1 MSRSIAPSSSSSSRI
16 LAAAVVLSGIAA
28 APGIAVG
35 PAVVL
40 VPRRVSYVRR
50 VVRSADVDAE
60 VERFEAAVKTAQEEL
75 RLVATTSQSTFA
87 RAEVSILEAY
97 VLMLSDEL
105 LTDTVER
112 NIRINRQCAEW
123 AVANVIGDFASQL
136 AGTAEAYLRE
146 RSHDFEFVGERLLL
160 ALTGGAS
167 SRSLPKLT
175 EPCVVIAHDLSPAD
189 VLALDP
195 ENILAIATEVGT
207 KTSHTGIVARAMEIP
222 SVLGVPQ
229 LLDRVT
235 SGDRVVVDGL
245 RGIVTLRPTDD
256 MVEQGMSRGQR
267 HRDLTRHLM
276 GDVGRAAGLMT
287 GEVVELAANIEFSYE
302 ARYAASHGADGV
314 GLYRTEFLYVDR
326 AELPSEDEQLE
337 HFRSVLEAMDGRQ
350 VTFRTFDIGG
360 DKPIGSLLPQREANP
375 ALGLR
380 AIRLALEH
388 PSLFLVQLRAMIR
401 ASAFGRVRVMV
412 PMIATLRE
420 WIEVRRLFT
429 RAQEEVA
436 AAGHAHRPDIP
447 LGMMVEVPSAAIM
460 ADVFARHAAFLS
472 LGTNDLVQY
481 TLAVDR
487 TSPSLAH
494 LASPFDPSVLRLAR
508 GVADAALRAGK
519 PVTVCGAMAGD
530 PLGAILL
537 VGLGFHS
544 LSMEPAAIPEIK
556 EALHRVSL
564 EEATDAA
571 EEALEQTTAEDVE
584 HLLAVAFAPRLFDL
598 LSGDEA
604 NAPD

>member
-1 MSRSIAPSSSSSSRI
+1 M
-16 LAAAVVLSGIAA
+16 VLGGIAA
-28 APGIAVG
+28 APGVAVG
-35 PAVVL
+35 AAVVL

-50 VVRSADVDAE
+50 LVRSAE
-60 VERFEAAVKTAQEEL
+60 VEAELDRFHAAVATAQDEL
-75 RLVATTSQSTFA
+75 RHVAKTSEGTFA
-87 RAEVSILEAY
+87 RAEVNILEAY

-105 LTDTVER
+105 LDDAVER

-123 AVANVIGDFASQL
+123 AVANAIEEFAAQL
-136 AGTAEAYLRE
+136 SRIPDAYLRE

-160 ALTGGAS
+160 ALTGGTS
-167 SRSLPKLT
+167 TRSLPKLI
-175 EPCVVIAHDLSPAD
+175 EPSVVVAHDLSPAD

-195 ENILAIATEVGT
+195 RNILAIATEVGT
-207 KTSHTGIVARAMEIP
+207 KTSHTGIVARALGIP
-222 SVLGVPQ
+222 SVLGVPG
-229 LLDRVT
+229 LLDAIA
-235 SGDRVVVDGL
+235 SGDRIVVDGL
-245 RGIVTLRPTDD
+245 RGTVAVRPGDDVVERAQSRALR
-256 MVEQGMSRGQR
+256 
-267 HRDLTRHLM
+267 HLALTRHLL
-276 GDVGRAAGLMT
+276 GDVARRADLVT

-302 ARYAASHGADGV
+302 APYAVEHGAESV
-314 GLYRTEFLYVDR
+314 GLYRTEFLYVDCVQ
-326 AELPSEDEQLE
+326 LPSEEEQLA
-337 HFRSVLEAMDGRQ
+337 HFRAVIEAMDGRP

-360 DKPIGSLLPQREANP
+360 DKPIGAILPQREPNP

-388 PSLFLVQLRAMIR
+388 PELFLVQLRAMIR

-420 WIEVRRLFT
+420 WKAVRRLFS
-429 RAQEEVA
+429 RATEEVA
-436 AAGHAHRPDIP
+436 RAGHAHATDIP

-460 ADVFARHAAFLS
+460 SDLFARHASFLS

-487 TSPSLAH
+487 TSPGLAH

-508 GVADAALRAGK
+508 TVAESAERHGK

-530 PLGAILL
+530 PLAAILL
-537 VGLGFHS
+537 VGLGYRS

-564 EEATDAA
+564 EEAIAVA
-571 EEALEQTTAEDVE
+571 EEALTLSSAEEVE

-604 NAPD
+604 NAPS